1 MRKTMLA
8 SIAAALVL
16 AGCGGAHAAS
26 SGMRSSTQG
35 PAPLTAN
42 QGAAICND
50 LKAWLAQAENQGA
63 PRFSPQ
69 LTTDENKA
77 LNSGPG
83 VGQQLGLDLQAL
95 DTGVQQNN
103 ALGLGLYEPPLTADC
118 NGYGVSIPK
127 LG

>member
-1 MRKTMLA
+1 MTTERRPALREASRPWRRPSTRRRKRYNRDGEHLPDLEGYSRKTMMA

-26 SGMRSSTQG
+26 SGMRSSPQG

-42 QGAAICND
+42 HGAAICND
-50 LKAWLAQAENQGA
+50 LKAWLAQAVNQGA

-77 LNSGPG
+77 L
-83 VGQQLGLDLQAL
+83 
-95 DTGVQQNN
+95 
-103 ALGLGLYEPPLTADC
+103 
-118 NGYGVSIPK
+118 
-127 LG
+127 